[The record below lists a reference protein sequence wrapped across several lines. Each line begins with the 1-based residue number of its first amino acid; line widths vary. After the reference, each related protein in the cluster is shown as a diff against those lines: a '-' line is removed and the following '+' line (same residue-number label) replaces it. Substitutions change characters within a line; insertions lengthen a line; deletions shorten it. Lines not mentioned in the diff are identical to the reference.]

1 MTAADYPGRTWHV
14 HDSDGLAHAIDAA
27 DDTDAIL
34 VDAPGGV
41 WVPLGTQ
48 GRAVR
53 VYRGALTVHAGR
65 VIAIPVL
72 DVHEISESELLLVDG
87 ESGGSR
93 RSRRTAR
100 PDPG

>member
-14 HDSDGLAHAIDAA
+14 HDSDGLAHVIGAA
-27 DDTDAIL
+27 DDTDTIL
-34 VDAPGGV
+34 GDAPGGV

-65 VIAIPVL
+65 VIAITEHP
-72 DVHEISESELLLVDG
+72 DETKK
-87 ESGGSR
+87 
-93 RSRRTAR
+93 RT
-100 PDPG
+100 P